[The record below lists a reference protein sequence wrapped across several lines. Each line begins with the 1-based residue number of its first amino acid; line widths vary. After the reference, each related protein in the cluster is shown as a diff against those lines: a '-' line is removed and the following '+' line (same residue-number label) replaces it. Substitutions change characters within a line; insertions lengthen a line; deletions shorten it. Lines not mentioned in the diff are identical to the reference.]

1 MSKTGIR
8 KRILSMAIAVAMLMT
23 FAFGTVSFTAG
34 AASTITTTENL
45 LKHSTFEET
54 DVDLRVNG
62 GTEQDK
68 SGNWFA
74 YSPGRT
80 VKKTTDNPHTGD
92 YSVSISSSEDA
103 LEQDVLN
110 TTASMTYTATVWA
123 KNTAANSSVYF
134 GVKNYGGEEIK
145 QKIDNSSDYKQY
157 KLSFTVS
164 GNSKPRVYI
173 WAENLSGGS
182 VYVDDFNM
190 TVNSDFDTL
199 AIENGKL
206 TVTYRENLTEEIS
219 KEDFTLN
226 AVSSLDEETIIPLE
240 ITEVT
245 KISENKAEI
254 AFNPIEAS
262 PVEQTITVDV
272 DYKGQTFVLDYV
284 IDANGEELDKGTI
297 SNFSADKISC
307 DAEFETL
314 PTVAPEQSDFTL
326 QRKINDGAFE
336 EVEIKSYS
344 FDRAAKKASFGY
356 SAVPTTDEPQNVTVK
371 LTYDGKD
378 YEASYEVIKGQGTI
392 YYVDSENGNDTNN
405 GTSEGTAF
413 RTIEKINSIEFQPG
427 DQILFKCGGTWTGAL
442 MPKGSGEEDNP
453 ITIGSYG
460 EGSKPVLMPG
470 EDWRDNSYIPN
481 YINKANT
488 VISNVV
494 TNNVITFYNQEHW
507 VVKDLELYDP
517 RGEAEGFDPSR
528 FYNRK
533 YYYRAILMGAKDVG
547 DLYGF
552 TFDNLTIHG
561 FRGDNSN
568 NGKGSGGIHVQ
579 IWSDLYDSSKRV
591 PTAIN
596 DITVENCTM
605 YNVGRSGFNFF
616 SPWTTR
622 VDKGDGDEWGHFGYA
637 GYGEWYPNKNITIR
651 NNIIYNIDG
660 DGILIDNC
668 ENVLVEHNTVY
679 RCLMDADMAV
689 GIFNWNSDNTIIQY
703 NEVYDTRPADGQ
715 GTGDAQGI
723 EIDALN
729 RDTYV
734 QYNYLHGNY
743 GGVFM
748 WCNTNDLRGF
758 RGVFRYNISDNDMA
772 AHCVIDWR
780 PNHVDSM
787 AYNNTI
793 YLGEMSNGSGRTF
806 FGDNGASGD
815 AKFYNN
821 IFYSDA
827 PMNANTYKESN
838 IEWKNNI
845 FYGFDRLPTD
855 ESNMAVDPMFVAKNT
870 GDLGLDSVIG
880 YKLLAG
886 SPAIDAGIN
895 IENNG
900 GKDYFGTPLT
910 DGKTDIGAAEYV
922 YDPLKDELGKK
933 YQEACAYEE
942 KYYTEESFAVLKTAI
957 DEAKAVLSDGS
968 AVEEDINEAVAKL
981 DAAISALEEKLADK
995 TTLNDLIEKASVIE
1009 KGEYTTASY
1018 YYLHTALKNAQA
1030 AVDKDITVRECEVLE
1045 NALQG
1050 AIDGLKVNGEYSK
1063 VTGLTATAP
1072 SEENAGTDGPASW
1085 AVDGNRNTIWH
1096 TAYSAGK
1103 VQPVISEDGENNYI
1117 TIDMGELKNV
1127 YKLEYLPRQA
1137 GQNNGI
1143 IRKYVISYST
1153 TADGDDFVEIASGRW
1168 AEDTTLKSAEF
1179 APVNA
1184 RRIRLTATSTAG
1196 VGGEDT
1202 FITAAEIMLYE
1213 FVKPETPEVDKTAIE
1228 EQLDR
1233 YNGLNKVDYTE
1244 ESWNAMEAV
1253 LAETKTVFED
1263 VLATE
1268 EQVAQASENLKNAI
1282 DSLEKVSGYE
1292 VGDVNHSGS
1301 IDIDDATAIQRYLVK
1316 KAPVGTFDDSLA
1328 DVNNDGHIT
1337 IADSTCI
1344 QIMIM
1349 SN

>member
-1 MSKTGIR
+1 M
-8 KRILSMAIAVAMLMT
+8 
-23 FAFGTVSFTAG
+23 
-34 AASTITTTENL
+34 
-45 LKHSTFEET
+45 
-54 DVDLRVNG
+54 
-62 GTEQDK
+62 
-68 SGNWFA
+68 
-74 YSPGRT
+74 
-80 VKKTTDNPHTGD
+80 
-92 YSVSISSSEDA
+92 
-103 LEQDVLN
+103 EQDVPN

-157 KLSFTVS
+157 ELSFTVS

-173 WAENLSGGS
+173 WAESLSGGS

-262 PVEQTITVDV
+262 PVEQTITVDE

-297 SNFSADKISC
+297 SNFTADKISC
-307 DAEFETL
+307 YAEFETL

-344 FDRAAKKASFGY
+344 FDRTAKKASFGY

-413 RTIEKINSIEFQPG
+413 QTIEKINSIEFQPG

-442 MPKGSGEEDNP
+442 MPKGSGEEGNP

-460 EGSKPVLMPG
+460 EGPKPVLMPG
-470 EDWRDNSYIPN
+470 EDWTDDSYIPN

-528 FYNRK
+528 YYNRK
-533 YYYRAILMGAKDVG
+533 YYYRAIL
-547 DLYGF
+547 
-552 TFDNLTIHG
+552 
-561 FRGDNSN
+561 
-568 NGKGSGGIHVQ
+568 
-579 IWSDLYDSSKRV
+579 
-591 PTAIN
+591 
-596 DITVENCTM
+596 
-605 YNVGRSGFNFF
+605 
-616 SPWTTR
+616 
-622 VDKGDGDEWGHFGYA
+622 
-637 GYGEWYPNKNITIR
+637 
-651 NNIIYNIDG
+651 
-660 DGILIDNC
+660 
-668 ENVLVEHNTVY
+668 
-679 RCLMDADMAV
+679 
-689 GIFNWNSDNTIIQY
+689 
-703 NEVYDTRPADGQ
+703 
-715 GTGDAQGI
+715 
-723 EIDALN
+723 
-729 RDTYV
+729 
-734 QYNYLHGNY
+734 
-743 GGVFM
+743 
-748 WCNTNDLRGF
+748 
-758 RGVFRYNISDNDMA
+758 
-772 AHCVIDWR
+772 
-780 PNHVDSM
+780 
-787 AYNNTI
+787 
-793 YLGEMSNGSGRTF
+793 
-806 FGDNGASGD
+806 
-815 AKFYNN
+815 
-821 IFYSDA
+821 
-827 PMNANTYKESN
+827 
-838 IEWKNNI
+838 
-845 FYGFDRLPTD
+845 
-855 ESNMAVDPMFVAKNT
+855 
-870 GDLGLDSVIG
+870 
-880 YKLLAG
+880 
-886 SPAIDAGIN
+886 
-895 IENNG
+895 
-900 GKDYFGTPLT
+900 
-910 DGKTDIGAAEYV
+910 
-922 YDPLKDELGKK
+922 
-933 YQEACAYEE
+933 
-942 KYYTEESFAVLKTAI
+942 
-957 DEAKAVLSDGS
+957 
-968 AVEEDINEAVAKL
+968 
-981 DAAISALEEKLADK
+981 
-995 TTLNDLIEKASVIE
+995 
-1009 KGEYTTASY
+1009 
-1018 YYLHTALKNAQA
+1018 
-1030 AVDKDITVRECEVLE
+1030 
-1045 NALQG
+1045 
-1050 AIDGLKVNGEYSK
+1050 
-1063 VTGLTATAP
+1063 
-1072 SEENAGTDGPASW
+1072 
-1085 AVDGNRNTIWH
+1085 
-1096 TAYSAGK
+1096 
-1103 VQPVISEDGENNYI
+1103 
-1117 TIDMGELKNV
+1117 
-1127 YKLEYLPRQA
+1127 
-1137 GQNNGI
+1137 
-1143 IRKYVISYST
+1143 
-1153 TADGDDFVEIASGRW
+1153 
-1168 AEDTTLKSAEF
+1168 
-1179 APVNA
+1179 
-1184 RRIRLTATSTAG
+1184 IRLTATSTAG

-1228 EQLDR
+1228 EQLNR
-1233 YNGLNKVDYTE
+1233 YNGLNKADYTE

-1268 EQVAQASENLKNAI
+1268 EQAAQAAENLRNAI
-1282 DSLEKVSGYE
+1282 DSLKKVSGYE
-1292 VGDVNHSGS
+1292 VGDVDHSGS

-1344 QIMIM
+1344 QIMLM

>member
-1 MSKTGIR
+1 M
-8 KRILSMAIAVAMLMT
+8 
-23 FAFGTVSFTAG
+23 
-34 AASTITTTENL
+34 
-45 LKHSTFEET
+45 
-54 DVDLRVNG
+54 
-62 GTEQDK
+62 
-68 SGNWFA
+68 
-74 YSPGRT
+74 
-80 VKKTTDNPHTGD
+80 
-92 YSVSISSSEDA
+92 
-103 LEQDVLN
+103 EQDVPN

-157 KLSFTVS
+157 ELSFTVS

-173 WAENLSGGS
+173 WAESLSGGS

-297 SNFSADKISC
+297 SNFTADKISC
-307 DAEFETL
+307 YAEFETL

-442 MPKGSGEEDNP
+442 MPKGSGEEGNP

-460 EGSKPVLMPG
+460 EGPKPVIMPG
-470 EDWRDNSYIPN
+470 EDWTDDSYIPN

-528 FYNRK
+528 YYNRK
-533 YYYRAILMGAKDVG
+533 YYYRAIL
-547 DLYGF
+547 
-552 TFDNLTIHG
+552 
-561 FRGDNSN
+561 
-568 NGKGSGGIHVQ
+568 
-579 IWSDLYDSSKRV
+579 
-591 PTAIN
+591 
-596 DITVENCTM
+596 
-605 YNVGRSGFNFF
+605 
-616 SPWTTR
+616 
-622 VDKGDGDEWGHFGYA
+622 
-637 GYGEWYPNKNITIR
+637 
-651 NNIIYNIDG
+651 
-660 DGILIDNC
+660 
-668 ENVLVEHNTVY
+668 
-679 RCLMDADMAV
+679 
-689 GIFNWNSDNTIIQY
+689 
-703 NEVYDTRPADGQ
+703 
-715 GTGDAQGI
+715 
-723 EIDALN
+723 
-729 RDTYV
+729 
-734 QYNYLHGNY
+734 
-743 GGVFM
+743 
-748 WCNTNDLRGF
+748 
-758 RGVFRYNISDNDMA
+758 
-772 AHCVIDWR
+772 
-780 PNHVDSM
+780 
-787 AYNNTI
+787 
-793 YLGEMSNGSGRTF
+793 
-806 FGDNGASGD
+806 
-815 AKFYNN
+815 
-821 IFYSDA
+821 
-827 PMNANTYKESN
+827 
-838 IEWKNNI
+838 
-845 FYGFDRLPTD
+845 
-855 ESNMAVDPMFVAKNT
+855 
-870 GDLGLDSVIG
+870 
-880 YKLLAG
+880 
-886 SPAIDAGIN
+886 
-895 IENNG
+895 
-900 GKDYFGTPLT
+900 
-910 DGKTDIGAAEYV
+910 
-922 YDPLKDELGKK
+922 
-933 YQEACAYEE
+933 
-942 KYYTEESFAVLKTAI
+942 
-957 DEAKAVLSDGS
+957 
-968 AVEEDINEAVAKL
+968 
-981 DAAISALEEKLADK
+981 
-995 TTLNDLIEKASVIE
+995 
-1009 KGEYTTASY
+1009 
-1018 YYLHTALKNAQA
+1018 
-1030 AVDKDITVRECEVLE
+1030 
-1045 NALQG
+1045 
-1050 AIDGLKVNGEYSK
+1050 
-1063 VTGLTATAP
+1063 
-1072 SEENAGTDGPASW
+1072 
-1085 AVDGNRNTIWH
+1085 
-1096 TAYSAGK
+1096 
-1103 VQPVISEDGENNYI
+1103 
-1117 TIDMGELKNV
+1117 
-1127 YKLEYLPRQA
+1127 
-1137 GQNNGI
+1137 
-1143 IRKYVISYST
+1143 
-1153 TADGDDFVEIASGRW
+1153 
-1168 AEDTTLKSAEF
+1168 
-1179 APVNA
+1179 
-1184 RRIRLTATSTAG
+1184 IRLTATSTAG

-1213 FVKPETPEVDKTAIE
+1213 FVKQETPEVDKTAIE
-1228 EQLDR
+1228 EQLNR
-1233 YNGLNKVDYTE
+1233 YNGLNKADYTE

-1253 LAETKTVFED
+1253 LAETKTVFEN

-1268 EQVAQASENLKNAI
+1268 EQTAQAAENLRNAI

-1292 VGDVNHSGS
+1292 VGDVDHSGL

-1328 DVNNDGHIT
+1328 DVNGDGYIT
-1337 IADSTCI
+1337 IIDATFI
-1344 QIMIM
+1344 QIMLM